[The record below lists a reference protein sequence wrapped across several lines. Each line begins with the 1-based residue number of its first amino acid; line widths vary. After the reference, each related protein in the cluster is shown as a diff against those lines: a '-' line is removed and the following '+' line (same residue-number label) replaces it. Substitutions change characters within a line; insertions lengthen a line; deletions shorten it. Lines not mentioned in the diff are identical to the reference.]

1 MTRPAT
7 RLRAAVRTDCD
18 EIVAMV
24 RELAEYERL
33 LHEVEMDAPR
43 LEAELFCDRPV
54 VEAVVAEIAGEGG
67 AWRHA
72 GVALFTH
79 NFSTF
84 VGRRGLYLEDL
95 FVRPQYR
102 GLGLG
107 LALLRHLARLCQE
120 RQCGRLEW
128 SVLDWNEPAIGF
140 YRAIGA
146 RPMDGWT
153 VNRLDR
159 DGIARLAAMS
169 SATP

>member
-7 RLRAAVRTDCD
+7 RLRAAERADCP

-33 LHEVEMDAPR
+33 LHEVEMDEAR
-43 LEAELFCDRPV
+43 LAAELFCDRPV
-54 VEAVVAEIAGEGG
+54 VEAVVAEVEGADG
-67 AWRHA
+67 GWAAA

-84 VGRRGLYLEDL
+84 VGRRGIYLEDL
-95 FVRPQYR
+95 FVRPDHR

-107 LALLRHLARLCQE
+107 LALLRHLAQLCLE

-140 YRAIGA
+140 YRSIGA

-159 DGIARLAAMS
+159 AGIAALAAR
-169 SATP
+169 

>member
-7 RLRAAVRTDCD
+7 RLRPADRADCP

-33 LHEVEMDAPR
+33 AHEMEMDAPR

-54 VEAVVAEIAGEGG
+54 VEAVVAEVEAESGDWAPAGM
-67 AWRHA
+67 
-72 GVALFTH
+72 ALFSH

-84 VGRRGLYLEDL
+84 VGRRGIYLEDL
-95 FVRPQYR
+95 FVRPPHR

-107 LALLRHLARLCQE
+107 LALLRHLAQLCVE

-140 YRAIGA
+140 YRSIGA
-146 RPMDGWT
+146 RPLDGWT
-153 VNRLDR
+153 INRLDR
-159 DGIARLAAMS
+159 AGIAKLAAK
-169 SATP
+169 

>member
-7 RLRAAVRTDCD
+7 RLRAAVRADCA

-33 LHEVEMDAPR
+33 LHEVEMDEAR
-43 LEAELFCDRPV
+43 LAAELFCDRPV
-54 VEAVVAEIAGEGG
+54 VEAVVAEVQGQDGG
-67 AWRHA
+67 WSAA

-84 VGRRGLYLEDL
+84 VGRRGIYLEDL
-95 FVRPQYR
+95 FVRPAYR

-107 LALLRHLARLCQE
+107 LALLRHLAQLCLE

-140 YRAIGA
+140 YRSIGA

-159 DGIARLAAMS
+159 AGIAALAAR
-169 SATP
+169 

>member
-7 RLRAAVRTDCD
+7 RLRAAQRTDCA

-33 LHEVEMDAPR
+33 LHEVEMDEAR

-54 VEAVVAEIAGEGG
+54 VEAVVAEVQGQDGG
-67 AWRHA
+67 WMPA

-84 VGRRGLYLEDL
+84 VGRRGIYLEDL

-107 LALLRHLARLCQE
+107 LALLRHLAQLCLE

-140 YRAIGA
+140 YRSIGA

-159 DGIARLAAMS
+159 AGIAALAAR
-169 SATP
+169 

>member
-7 RLRAAVRTDCD
+7 RLRAAAPDDCT

-33 LHEVEMDAPR
+33 LHEVEMDAAR
-43 LEAELFCDRPV
+43 LQAELFCDRPV
-54 VEAVVAEIAGEGG
+54 VEAVLAEIEAGDGS
-67 AWRHA
+67 WLPA

-95 FVRPQYR
+95 FVRPHYR

-107 LALLRHLARLCQE
+107 LALLRHLAQLCIE

-140 YRAIGA
+140 YRSIGA

-159 DGIARLAAMS
+159 EGIAKLAA
-169 SATP
+169 T

>member
-7 RLRAAVRTDCD
+7 RLRAAVRTDCA

-33 LHEVEMDAPR
+33 LHEVEMDEAR

-54 VEAVVAEIAGEGG
+54 VEAVMAEVQGQDG
-67 AWRHA
+67 AWTAA

-84 VGRRGLYLEDL
+84 VGRRGIYLEDL
-95 FVRPQYR
+95 FVRPQHR

-107 LALLRHLARLCQE
+107 LALLRHLAQLCLE

-140 YRAIGA
+140 YRSIGA
-146 RPMDGWT
+146 RPMEGWT

-159 DGIARLAAMS
+159 AGIAALAAR
-169 SATP
+169 

>member
-7 RLRAAVRTDCD
+7 RLRAAAPADCA

-33 LHEVEMDAPR
+33 LHEVEMDVPR

-54 VEAVVAEIAGEGG
+54 VEAVLAEIQAEGG
-67 AWRHA
+67 DWQPA

-84 VGRRGLYLEDL
+84 VGRRGIYLEDL
-95 FVRPQYR
+95 FVRQQHR

-107 LALLRHLARLCQE
+107 LALLRHLAQLCQE

-140 YRAIGA
+140 YRSIGA
-146 RPMDGWT
+146 RPMEGWT

-159 DGIARLAAMS
+159 AGIAKLAAM
-169 SATP
+169 

>member
-1 MTRPAT
+1 MTRPVT

-33 LHEVEMDAPR
+33 LHEVEMDTPR

-95 FVRPQYR
+95 FVRPRYR

>member
-7 RLRAAVRTDCD
+7 RLRAPERADCPV
-18 EIVAMV
+18 IMALV

-33 LHEVEMDAPR
+33 AHEVEMDAPR
-43 LEAELFCDRPV
+43 LEAELFCERPV
-54 VEAVVAEIAGEGG
+54 VEAVLAEVQAEDH
-67 AWRHA
+67 AWLPA

-95 FVRPQYR
+95 FVRLQYR

-107 LALLRHLARLCQE
+107 LALLRHLARLARE
-120 RQCGRLEW
+120 RECGRLEW

-140 YRAIGA
+140 YRSIGA
-146 RPMDGWT
+146 RPMAGWT

-159 DGIARLAAMS
+159 DGIAKLAG
-169 SATP
+169 T

>member
-7 RLRAAVRTDCD
+7 RLRAAQRTDCP
-18 EIVAMV
+18 EIVALV

-54 VEAVVAEIAGEGG
+54 VEAVMAEVQGQDG
-67 AWRHA
+67 AWTAA
-72 GVALFTH
+72 GVTLFTH

-84 VGRRGLYLEDL
+84 VGRRGIYLEDL

-107 LALLRHLARLCQE
+107 LALLRHLAQLCLE

-140 YRAIGA
+140 YRSIGA

-159 DGIARLAAMS
+159 AGIAALAAR
-169 SATP
+169 